1 MSNRSR
7 TANTD
12 LIILGHK
19 NIGEADKII
28 FAYTK
33 EFGKKNF
40 IVKGSRKIT
49 SKFTGHLETFNICSA
64 QIYFGPNINLITEIN
79 TIKNNKQIHLSIPK
93 LNAALQISELTER
106 ILYQDQLIPDL
117 FELLKE
123 TIHLINNSDKTFL
136 INTSYTLKL
145 LNLLGFSP
153 NFRELNSHIN
163 HKYLKF
169 FEYIRKQTFTDILTI
184 NLSNDEIIFIQ
195 DFLKRLIEFQTDLKL
210 KSLNFSLPVC

>member
-64 QIYFGPNINLITEIN
+64 QIYFGPNTNLITEIN
-79 TIKNNKQIHLSIPK
+79 TIKNNKQIHLSITK

-106 ILYQDQLIPDL
+106 ILYQDQIIPDL

-123 TIHLINNSDKTFL
+123 TIHLIKNSDKTFL

-153 NFRELNSHIN
+153 NFKELNSHIS

-169 FEYIRKQTFTDILTI
+169 FEYIRSQPFSDILTI

-210 KSLNFSLPVC
+210 KSLNFNLPVC